1 MKEDHD
7 QERESKL
14 KLKSEEQCEQE
25 LSLWWEVEEYWCKS
39 EKIEIGGSEGD
50 GHCCNKS
57 GRSESYALGQEVS
70 VCFVEE

>member
-14 KLKSEEQCEQE
+14 KRKSEEQCGRE
-25 LSLWWEVEEYWCKS
+25 LNLWWEREENRGKAENKES
-39 EKIEIGGSEGD
+39 DGAEGD

-57 GRSESYALGQEVS
+57 GRSES
-70 VCFVEE
+70 